1 MSNTILDT
9 SVTNLQLPTSRIF
22 QTHTNNFVY
31 NGGTPSF
38 AVENAIRNVI
48 GIKINGLVETQ
59 NVGYH
64 IVNKNTVVFDFTPV
78 IPSNV
83 SINYSY

>member
-1 MSNTILDT
+1 MPNTILNT
-9 SVTNLQLPTSRIF
+9 TIINLEIPSSRIF

-31 NGGTPSF
+31 RGGSPSF
-38 AVENAIRNVI
+38 SLENAIRNI
-48 GIKINGLVETQ
+48 ISIKINGLEETK
-59 NVGYH
+59 NVAYH
-64 IVNKNTVVFDFTPV
+64 IVNKNTVVFNYLPV